1 MAAIREASACELAG
15 PPSGEP
21 IGVIGRHVES
31 TRAHER
37 RVRYDGAGVKRAS
50 GDRRARRTHGLE
62 DTKTSVMEDTY
73 QGRWL
78 VLVTVGIGTFMSA
91 LDGSVVN
98 TLLPVLSDALD
109 TSIPGIE
116 WVTTIY
122 LLVISGLLL
131 SVGRAGDLFG
141 HKRLFLAGFTLFVIG
156 SALCGLANSAHMLV
170 ALRVI
175 QALGAA
181 MLMATSPALLTQ
193 SFPASQRGR
202 ALGAQGT
209 FTYLGLTVGPSL
221 GGWLAQTFGWRSVF
235 YINVPVGLAAIA
247 LAVYSIADDHVAEA
261 EERFDFPG
269 ATVFTAGLV
278 ALMVALN
285 QGHAWGWASPLTLGV
300 LAGALV
306 LLIVFVRLEQV
317 RPAPMLDLSLFRSRT
332 FSASATSAL
341 LNYACVYAVTFV
353 LPFLLIQGRGL
364 GTARAGLVLTAQP
377 IVMAIVAP
385 ISGTLSDRIGSR
397 GLATA
402 GMVLLAAGLAALG
415 ALVARGALAELTAA
429 LALVGLGVGIFVSPN
444 NSALMGA
451 APRNRQGIASGVLAT
466 SRNVGMVL
474 GVGFA
479 GAIFTTVATHA
490 SSPASGLVAG
500 IRASLLAAAGVALA
514 GAVTSAV
521 RGDTRSARVP

>member
-1 MAAIREASACELAG
+1 MAGA
-15 PPSGEP
+15 
-21 IGVIGRHVES
+21 HVLP
-31 TRAHER
+31 
-37 RVRYDGAGVKRAS
+37 
-50 GDRRARRTHGLE
+50 AR
-62 DTKTSVMEDTY
+62 S
-73 QGRWL
+73 RWL
-78 VLVTVGIGTFMSA
+78 VLTTVGIGTFMSA

-98 TLLPVLSDALD
+98 TLLPVLSHALQ
-109 TSIPGIE
+109 TSIAGIE

-131 SVGRAGDLFG
+131 SIGRAGDLFG
-141 HKRLFLAGFTLFVIG
+141 HKRLFLAGFALFVLG
-156 SALCGLANSAHMLV
+156 SALCGLANSAHTLV
-170 ALRVI
+170 AMRVI

-181 MLMATSPALLTQ
+181 MLMATSPAILTR
-193 SFPASQRGR
+193 SFPSRQRGR

-221 GGWLAQTFGWRSVF
+221 GGWLAQAFGWRSVF
-235 YINVPVGLAAIA
+235 YINVPVGIGAIA
-247 LAVYSIADDHVAEA
+247 LAMRSIGDDHVAKA
-261 EERFDFPG
+261 EERFDFLG

-278 ALMVALN
+278 ALMIALN

-300 LAGALV
+300 LLGGLV
-306 LLIVFVRLEQV
+306 LLAAFIQV
-317 RPAPMLDLSLFRSRT
+317 ERTRPAPMLDLSLFGSRT
-332 FSASATSAL
+332 FSASAASAL

-364 GTARAGLVLTAQP
+364 GTAQAGLVLTAQP
-377 IVMAIVAP
+377 IVMAVVAP

-402 GMVLLAAGLAALG
+402 GMVLLAAGL
-415 ALVARGALAELTAA
+415 VALALLTAHGSLHAIAGA

-451 APRNRQGIASGVLAT
+451 APPFRQGVASGVLAT

-479 GAIFTTVATHA
+479 AAIFTTVAAHA
-490 SSPASGLVAG
+490 ASPGEGLVAG
-500 IRASLLAAAGVALA
+500 IRTSLLAAAGVAMV
-514 GAVTSAV
+514 GALTSAV
-521 RGDTRSARVP
+521 RGSAHHRATA

>member
-1 MAAIREASACELAG
+1 MQDSHR
-15 PPSGEP
+15 
-21 IGVIGRHVES
+21 
-31 TRAHER
+31 
-37 RVRYDGAGVKRAS
+37 
-50 GDRRARRTHGLE
+50 
-62 DTKTSVMEDTY
+62 
-73 QGRWL
+73 GRWL
-78 VLVTVGIGTFMSA
+78 VLTTVGIGTFMSA

-98 TLLPVLSDALD
+98 TLLPVLSHELN
-109 TSIPGIE
+109 TSIAGIE

-141 HKRLFLAGFTLFVIG
+141 HKRLFLAGFALFVAG
-156 SALCGLANSAHMLV
+156 SALCGLAHSAHMLV

-181 MLMATSPALLTQ
+181 MLMATSPAILTQ
-193 SFPASQRGR
+193 SFPANQRGR

-221 GGWLAQTFGWRSVF
+221 GGWLAQAFGWRSVF
-235 YINVPVGLAAIA
+235 YINVPVGIGAIA
-247 LAVYSIADDHVAEA
+247 LALRSIADDHVTEA
-261 EERFDFPG
+261 EERFDFGG
-269 ATVFTAGLV
+269 ATLFTAGLV
-278 ALMVALN
+278 ALMIALN
-285 QGHAWGWASPLTLGV
+285 QGHDWGWTSLLTLSV
-300 LAGALV
+300 LFGALV
-306 LLIVFVRLEQV
+306 LLGVFIRVEQE

-364 GTARAGLVLTAQP
+364 GTARAGLVLTTQP

-385 ISGTLSDRIGSR
+385 ASGALSDRIGSR

-402 GMVLLAAGLAALG
+402 GMLLLSAGLVALG
-415 ALVARGALAELTAA
+415 FLVAHGSLGEIAAA
-429 LALVGLGVGIFVSPN
+429 LALVGLGIGIFVSPN

-466 SRNVGMVL
+466 ARNVGMVL

-479 GAIFTTVATHA
+479 AAIFTTVATHA
-490 SSPASGLVAG
+490 TSPAAGLVAG
-500 IRASLLAAAGVALA
+500 IRASLFAAAGVALV
-514 GAVTSAV
+514 GALTSAV
-521 RGDTRSARVP
+521 RGQSRAPATE